1 MKIFSRFSVTLVASL
16 SIFSSILQA
25 ANPAEAKTIGRTIRE
40 MPELS
45 SFLQLLE
52 KTGVGSTLS
61 ESTSASYTV
70 FAPTDEAFAKLP
82 AGTLESLL
90 KPENKKQ
97 LANILTYHV
106 VSGKVMSKDVKS
118 GAVKMVNGQ
127 TAKLKANK
135 KGVKINN
142 AKVVK
147 VDILTSNGVI
157 HVIDTVILPKKK

>member
-1 MKIFSRFSVTLVASL
+1 
-16 SIFSSILQA
+16 
-25 ANPAEAKTIGRTIRE
+25 
-40 MPELS
+40 
-45 SFLQLLE
+45 
-52 KTGVGSTLS
+52 
-61 ESTSASYTV
+61 
-70 FAPTDEAFAKLP
+70 
-82 AGTLESLL
+82 
-90 KPENKKQ
+90 
-97 LANILTYHV
+97 
-106 VSGKVMSKDVKS
+106 VKS